1 LTYLN
6 FLTLMIMARNQTLI
20 ISIKSKY
27 RKEWTTKKWRHY
39 AFNPGD
45 LHVACTCCIALGI
58 S

>member
-1 LTYLN
+1 
-6 FLTLMIMARNQTLI
+6 MIMARNQTLI